1 MKVYLSKPRYHW
13 ISPYTILEKVFF
25 WREIEYD
32 EPLIEKLSNMLM
44 PFSKAYQKVM
54 DFIHPE
60 VNYVKIDYWDTWS
73 MDYTLSPIILP
84 MLVQLQKTKQGS
96 PNVDDEDVPEYLR
109 STSAPAKENE
119 WDTDDNWH
127 KRWEWVMN
135 EMIWA
140 FTQLND
146 KDNEGQFYEHPE
158 VDKSEKDLSKLIS
171 NIKCDYDGLRA
182 HNERIQNGLCLFGKY
197 YRGLWD

>member
-73 MDYTLSPIILP
+73 MDHTLSPIILP

-158 VDKSEKDLSKLIS
+158 VDVNEKDLSKLIS

>member
-60 VNYVKIDYWDTWS
+60 VSYIKINYWDTWS

-158 VDKSEKDLSKLIS
+158 VDMEEKDLSKLIS
-171 NIKCDYDGLRA
+171 KIKCDYDGLRA

>member
-60 VNYVKIDYWDTWS
+60 VSYIKIDYWDTWS

-158 VDKSEKDLSKLIS
+158 VDMEEKDLSKLIS
-171 NIKCDYDGLRA
+171 KIKCDYDGLRA

>member
-73 MDYTLSPIILP
+73 MDHTLSPIILP

-146 KDNEGQFYEHPE
+146 DDNEGQFYDHPE